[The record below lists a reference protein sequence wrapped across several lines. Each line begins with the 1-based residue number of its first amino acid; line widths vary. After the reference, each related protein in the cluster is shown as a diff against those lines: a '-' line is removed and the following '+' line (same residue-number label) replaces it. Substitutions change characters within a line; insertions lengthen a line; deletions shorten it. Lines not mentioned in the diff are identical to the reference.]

1 MGFGSITTGERPA
14 DFDDYIDLSFVN
26 VMADRLVRAT
36 AAGGGIRLVAVST
49 TETLR
54 EAQARHGLSLLTAV
68 MLGRAMSAGLML
80 ASSMKVRHGRVNL
93 RLGSDGPIKGLMV
106 DAGRD
111 GTVRGY
117 VGEPALELDPIAD
130 EKGNYGFNFK
140 AAAGTG
146 YLHVMRDDGKGE
158 PFNSTVELVGGAIG
172 EDVASYLLHSEQ
184 TPSGVFVGE
193 KINRDGILCSG
204 GLLVQILPKAAEEPA
219 LVELIEQ
226 RCREIEGFSE
236 RLAACN
242 NNLEDL
248 LIDVFP
254 DLDPQPLTDTEA
266 TQDVRF
272 KCRCTRERS
281 IGALL
286 LLGRKEL
293 SEMLE
298 ADGQAELTCHFC
310 NNRYVVERE
319 ELIGIIEGLPAAV

>member
-1 MGFGSITTGERPA
+1 
-14 DFDDYIDLSFVN
+14 
-26 VMADRLVRAT
+26 MADRLVRAT

-310 NNRYVVERE
+310 NNRYVVEHE